1 MKLHAAL
8 LKTALACATFAFA
21 AAAPAQIATTKG
33 PLKLI
38 VGYPAG
44 GSADVQ
50 ARTLADKLAA
60 ELGTTVVIDN
70 RTGAGGQIAAD
81 YVRAAPPDGLTV
93 LLANMHMMVML
104 PLTSKSV
111 RYDPVKDFHAVGRI
125 ASFYEGIAVPTALPV
140 QNVQQWLELAR
151 TDASKAS
158 YGVPAPGSVA
168 QFMGFRLGSEAK
180 ASLVAAPYRG
190 AAPLVQDLLGNQIA
204 AGIMPIADLVAHQQ
218 SGKLKVLAVNGA
230 RRASLLPDVPT
241 LKELG
246 QPHFDNLEWTG
257 LFVPAG
263 TPRPIVDQLH
273 AALGKALA
281 NKEVQERLHK
291 LSSDPSP
298 STPEEL
304 TRLIADDL
312 KRWAPVVKAS
322 GFSSE

>member
-1 MKLHAAL
+1 MKLPLPFKAAL
-8 LKTALACATFAFA
+8 ACTALAFATA
-21 AAAPAQIATTKG
+21 ATAQINPAHG

-50 ARTLADKLAA
+50 ARTLADKLTA
-60 ELGTTVVIDN
+60 ELGTIVVVDN
-70 RTGAGGQIAAD
+70 RTGAGGAIAAD
-81 YVRAAPPDGLTV
+81 YVRTAPADGLTV

-104 PLTSKSV
+104 PLTTKSV
-111 RYDPVKDFHAVGRI
+111 RYDPVKDFKPVGRI
-125 ASFYEGIAVPTALPV
+125 TSFYEGIAVPAALHARDV
-140 QNVQQWLELAR
+140 KQWLDIAAA
-151 TDASKAS
+151 DPKKAN

-168 QFMGFRLGSEAK
+168 QFIGYRLGSEAK
-180 ASLVAAPYRG
+180 AGLVAAPYRG
-190 AAPLVQDLLGNQIA
+190 AAPLVQDLLGNQIS

-218 SGKLKVLAVNGA
+218 SGKLKVLAVNGT
-230 RRASLLPDVPT
+230 RRAALLPDVPT

-263 TPRPIVDQLH
+263 TPRPIVDQLN

-281 NKEVQERLHK
+281 NKDVQERLTK
-291 LSSDPSP
+291 LSSDPHP
-298 STPEEL
+298 STPGEL
-304 TRLIADDL
+304 SALIADDL
-312 KRWAPVVKAS
+312 KRWGPVVKAS

>member
-1 MKLHAAL
+1 MKLSFN
-8 LKTALACATFAFA
+8 LKAALACTAWAFA
-21 AAAPAQIATTKG
+21 AAAGAQINTAHG

-60 ELGTTVVIDN
+60 ELGTTVVVDN
-70 RTGAGGQIAAD
+70 RTGAGGAIAAD
-81 YVRAAPPDGLTV
+81 YDRTAPADGLTV

-104 PLTSKSV
+104 PLTTKSV
-111 RYDPVKDFHAVGRI
+111 RYDPVKDFKPVGRI
-125 ASFYEGIAVPTALPV
+125 VSFYEGIAVPAELPARDV
-140 QNVQQWLELAR
+140 KQWLDIVAK
-151 TDASKAS
+151 DPKKAN
-158 YGVPAPGSVA
+158 YGVPAPGSVS
-168 QFMGFRLGSEAK
+168 QFMGYRLGSDAK
-180 ASLVAAPYRG
+180 AGLVAAPYRG
-190 AAPLVQDLLGNQIA
+190 AAPLVQDLLGNQIS

-230 RRASLLPDVPT
+230 KRAALLPDVPT

-281 NKEVQERLHK
+281 NKDVQERLLK
-291 LSSDPSP
+291 LSSDPNP

-304 TRLIADDL
+304 SALIADDL
-312 KRWAPVVKAS
+312 KRWGPVVKAS
-322 GFSSE
+322 GFTSE

>member
-1 MKLHAAL
+1 MKLPAL
-8 LKTALACATFAFA
+8 VKIALASASFCVA
-21 AAAPAQIATTKG
+21 AAAPAQVPTQKG

-60 ELGTTVVIDN
+60 ELGVAVVVDN

-81 YVRAAPPDGLTV
+81 YVRGAAPDGLTV

-111 RYDPVKDFHAVGRI
+111 RYDPVKDFKAVGRI
-125 ASFYEGIAVPTALPV
+125 ASFYEGIAVPAELPASS
-140 QNVQQWLELAR
+140 VQQWLDIAR
-151 TDASKAS
+151 KDSAKAS

-168 QFMGFRLGSEAK
+168 QFMGYRLGTEAK
-180 ASLVAAPYRG
+180 VPLVAAPYRG

-204 AGIMPIADLVAHQQ
+204 AGITPIADLVAYQQ

-230 RRASLLPDVPT
+230 RRAQLLPDVPT

-257 LFVPAG
+257 LFVPAA
-263 TPRPIVDQLH
+263 TPAATVEQLH
-273 AALGKALA
+273 AALNKVLA
-281 NKEVQERLHK
+281 NKEVQERLQK
-291 LSSDPSP
+291 LSSEASP
-298 STPEEL
+298 STSEEL
-304 TRLIADDL
+304 AKLIADDL
-312 KRWAPVVKAS
+312 QRWGPVIKAS
-322 GFSSE
+322 GFTSE

>member
-1 MKLHAAL
+1 MKLSATLKAAFAC
-8 LKTALACATFAFA
+8 TALAFA
-21 AAAPAQIATTKG
+21 AAAAAQISTTHG

-60 ELGTTVVIDN
+60 ELGTIVVVDN
-70 RTGAGGQIAAD
+70 RTGAGGAIAAD
-81 YVRAAPPDGLTV
+81 YVRTAPADGLTV

-104 PLTSKSV
+104 PLTTKSV
-111 RYDPVKDFHAVGRI
+111 RYDPVKDFKPVGRI
-125 ASFYEGIAVPTALPV
+125 VSFYEGIAVPAELQARDV
-140 QNVQQWLELAR
+140 KQWLDIAAR
-151 TDASKAS
+151 DPKKAN
-158 YGVPAPGSVA
+158 YGVPAPGSVS
-168 QFMGFRLGSEAK
+168 QFMGYRLGSDAK
-180 ASLVAAPYRG
+180 AGLVAAPYRG
-190 AAPLVQDLLGNQIA
+190 AAPLVQDLLGNQIS

-218 SGKLKVLAVNGA
+218 SGKLKVLAVNGT
-230 RRASLLPDVPT
+230 RRAALLPDVPT

-281 NKEVQERLHK
+281 NKDVQERLLK
-291 LSSDPSP
+291 LSSDPNP

-304 TRLIADDL
+304 SALIVDDI
-312 KRWAPVVKAS
+312 KHWAPVVKAS
-322 GFSSE
+322 GFTSE

>member
-1 MKLHAAL
+1 MKLPARL
-8 LKTALACATFAFA
+8 QTALACATLAFA
-21 AAAPAQIATTKG
+21 AAAPAQIATHRG
-33 PLKLI
+33 PVKLI

-60 ELGTTVVIDN
+60 ELGTPVVVDN

-81 YVRAAPPDGLTV
+81 YVRVAAPDGLTV

-111 RYDPVKDFHAVGRI
+111 RYDPVKDFKAVGRI
-125 ASFYEGIAVPTALPV
+125 ASFYEGIAVPTALAA
-140 QNVQQWLELAR
+140 QNVQQWLDIAR
-151 TDASKAS
+151 ADPSKAS

-168 QFMGFRLGSEAK
+168 QFMGFRLGTDAK
-180 ASLVAAPYRG
+180 SGLVAAPYRG

-204 AGIMPIADLVAHQQ
+204 AGILPIADLAAYQQ
-218 SGKLKVLAVNGA
+218 TGKLKVLAVNGA
-230 RRASLLPDVPT
+230 KRAPLLPEVPT

-246 QPHFDNLEWTG
+246 QPHFDSLEWTG

-263 TPRPIVDQLH
+263 TPRPIVEQLH

-281 NKEVQERLHK
+281 NKEVQDRLVK
-291 LSSDPSP
+291 LNSDPNP

-304 TRLIADDL
+304 AKLIADDL
-312 KRWAPVVKAS
+312 QRWGPVVKAS
-322 GFSSE
+322 GFTSE

>member
-1 MKLHAAL
+1 MTLTFTLRATLAC
-8 LKTALACATFAFA
+8 TALAFAVA
-21 AAAPAQIATTKG
+21 AGAQINTAHG

-60 ELGTTVVIDN
+60 ELGTTVVVDN
-70 RTGAGGQIAAD
+70 RTGAGGAIAAD
-81 YVRAAPPDGLTV
+81 YVRTAPADGLTV

-104 PLTSKSV
+104 PLTTKSV
-111 RYDPVKDFHAVGRI
+111 RYDPVKDFKPVGRI
-125 ASFYEGIAVPTALPV
+125 ASFYEGIAVPSELQARDV
-140 QNVQQWLELAR
+140 KQWLDMAAKDPR
-151 TDASKAS
+151 KAN

-168 QFMGFRLGSEAK
+168 QFMGYRLGSDAK
-180 ASLVAAPYRG
+180 AGLVAAPYRG
-190 AAPLVQDLLGNQIA
+190 AAPLVQDLLGNQIS
-204 AGIMPIADLVAHQQ
+204 AGILPIADLVAHQQ

-230 RRASLLPDVPT
+230 KRAALLPDVPT

-263 TPRPIVDQLH
+263 TPRPIVEQLH
-273 AALGKALA
+273 GALGKALA
-281 NKEVQERLHK
+281 SKDVQERLLK
-291 LSSDPSP
+291 LSSDPNP

-304 TRLIADDL
+304 SALIADDL
-312 KRWAPVVKAS
+312 KRWGPVVKAS
-322 GFSSE
+322 GFTSE

>member
-1 MKLHAAL
+1 MRPPAL
-8 LKTALACATFAFA
+8 LRLLLACTSLAFA
-21 AAAPAQIATTKG
+21 CAAGAQVPTQKG
-33 PLKLI
+33 ALRLI

-60 ELGTTVVIDN
+60 ELGTAVVVEN

-81 YVRAAPPDGLTV
+81 YVRAAPADGLTV

-111 RYDPVKDFHAVGRI
+111 HYDPVKDFQAVGRI
-125 ASFYEGIAVPTALPV
+125 ATFYEGIAVPAALPV
-140 QNVQQWLELAR
+140 RDVREWLALAR
-151 TDASKAS
+151 TDKSRAS
-158 YGVPAPGSVA
+158 YGVPAAGSVS
-168 QFMGFRLGSEAK
+168 QFMGFRLGSDAK
-180 ASLVAAPYRG
+180 VELTAVPYRG
-190 AAPLVQDLLGNQIA
+190 AAPLVQDLVGNQVA
-204 AGIMPIADLVAHQQ
+204 SGITPIADLVPYQQ
-218 SGKLKVLAVNGA
+218 SGKLKVLAVNGD

-257 LFVPAG
+257 LFVPAA
-263 TPRPIVDQLH
+263 TPSATVQQLN

-281 NKEVQERLHK
+281 LPEVQDRLAR
-291 LSSDPSP
+291 LSSDANP
-298 STPEEL
+298 STPQAL
-304 TRLIADDL
+304 SALIADDL

>member
-1 MKLHAAL
+1 MKISFNLRA
-8 LKTALACATFAFA
+8 ALACTAWAFA
-21 AAAPAQIATTKG
+21 AAAGAQINTAHG

-60 ELGTTVVIDN
+60 ELGTTVVVDN
-70 RTGAGGQIAAD
+70 RTGAGGAIAAD
-81 YVRAAPPDGLTV
+81 YVRTAPADGLTV

-104 PLTSKSV
+104 PLTTKSV
-111 RYDPVKDFHAVGRI
+111 RYDPVKDFKPVGRI
-125 ASFYEGIAVPTALPV
+125 VSFYEGIAVPAELPARDV
-140 QNVQQWLELAR
+140 KQWLDIVAK
-151 TDASKAS
+151 DPKKAN
-158 YGVPAPGSVA
+158 YGVPAPGSVS
-168 QFMGFRLGSEAK
+168 QFMGYRLGSDAK
-180 ASLVAAPYRG
+180 AGLVAAPYRG
-190 AAPLVQDLLGNQIA
+190 AAPLVQDLLGNQIS

-230 RRASLLPDVPT
+230 KRAALLPDVPT

-281 NKEVQERLHK
+281 NKDVRERLLK
-291 LSSDPSP
+291 LSSDPNP

-304 TRLIADDL
+304 SALIADDL
-312 KRWAPVVKAS
+312 KRWGPVVKAS
-322 GFSSE
+322 GFTSE

>member
-1 MKLHAAL
+1 MRPPAL
-8 LKTALACATFAFA
+8 LRLLLACTSFAFA
-21 AAAPAQIATTKG
+21 CAAGAQVPTQKG
-33 PLKLI
+33 ALRLV

-60 ELGTTVVIDN
+60 ELGTAVVVEN

-81 YVRAAPPDGLTV
+81 YVRAAPADGLTV

-111 RYDPVKDFHAVGRI
+111 HYDPVKDFQAVGRI
-125 ASFYEGIAVPTALPV
+125 ATFYEGIAVPAALPV
-140 QNVQQWLELAR
+140 RDVREWLALAR
-151 TDASKAS
+151 TDKSRAS
-158 YGVPAPGSVA
+158 YGVPAAGSVS
-168 QFMGFRLGSEAK
+168 QFMGFRLGSDAK
-180 ASLVAAPYRG
+180 VELTAVPYRG
-190 AAPLVQDLLGNQIA
+190 AAPLVQDLVGNQVA
-204 AGIMPIADLVAHQQ
+204 SGITPIADLVPYQQ
-218 SGKLKVLAVNGA
+218 SGKLKVLAVNGD
-230 RRASLLPDVPT
+230 RRASLLPDVQT

-257 LFVPAG
+257 LFVPAA
-263 TPRPIVDQLH
+263 TPSATVQQLN

-281 NKEVQERLHK
+281 LPDVQDRLAR
-291 LSSDPSP
+291 LSSDANP
-298 STPEEL
+298 STPQAL
-304 TRLIADDL
+304 SALIADEL

>member
-1 MKLHAAL
+1 MKLSFN
-8 LKTALACATFAFA
+8 LKAALACTAWAFA
-21 AAAPAQIATTKG
+21 AAAGAQINTAHG

-60 ELGTTVVIDN
+60 ELGTTVVVDN
-70 RTGAGGQIAAD
+70 RTGAGGAIAAD
-81 YVRAAPPDGLTV
+81 YVRTAPADGLTV

-104 PLTSKSV
+104 PLTTKSV
-111 RYDPVKDFHAVGRI
+111 RYDPVKDFKPVGRI
-125 ASFYEGIAVPTALPV
+125 VSFYEGIAVPAELPARDV
-140 QNVQQWLELAR
+140 KQWLDIVAK
-151 TDASKAS
+151 DPKKAN
-158 YGVPAPGSVA
+158 YGVPAPGSVS
-168 QFMGFRLGSEAK
+168 QFMGYRLGSDAK
-180 ASLVAAPYRG
+180 AGLVAAPYRG
-190 AAPLVQDLLGNQIA
+190 AAPLVQDLLGNQIS

-230 RRASLLPDVPT
+230 KRAALLPDVPT

-281 NKEVQERLHK
+281 NKDVRERLLK
-291 LSSDPSP
+291 LSSDPNP

-304 TRLIADDL
+304 SALIADDL
-312 KRWAPVVKAS
+312 KRWGPVVKAS
-322 GFSSE
+322 GFTSE

>member
-1 MKLHAAL
+1 MIHRL
-8 LKTALACATFAFA
+8 LQTALACASLAFA
-21 AAAPAQIATTKG
+21 AAASAQIATDKG
-33 PLKLI
+33 PVKLI

-50 ARTLADKLAA
+50 ARTLSDKLAA
-60 ELGTTVVIDN
+60 ELGTTVVVDN

-81 YVRAAPPDGLTV
+81 YVRNAAPDGLTV

-111 RYDPVKDFHAVGRI
+111 RYDPVKDFKAVGRV
-125 ASFYEGIAVPTALPV
+125 ASFYEGIAVPAALPARDV
-140 QNVQQWLELAR
+140 KQWLVIAR
-151 TDASKAS
+151 ADPRKAT

-168 QFMGFRLGSEAK
+168 QFMGYRLGAEAK
-180 ASLVAAPYRG
+180 VNLVAAPYRG
-190 AAPLVQDLLGNQIA
+190 AAPLVQDLLGDQIA
-204 AGIMPIADLVAHQQ
+204 AGITPIADLVAHQQ

-230 RRASLLPDVPT
+230 SRAALLPDVPT

-263 TPRPIVDQLH
+263 TPKPIVDQLH

-281 NKEVQERLHK
+281 NSEVKERLLK
-291 LSSDPSP
+291 LSSDPHP
-298 STPEEL
+298 SSGEEL
-304 TRLIADDL
+304 SRLIEDDL
-312 KRWAPVVKAS
+312 KRWGPVVKAS
-322 GFSSE
+322 GFTSE

>member
-1 MKLHAAL
+1 MKISFNLRA
-8 LKTALACATFAFA
+8 ALACTAWAFA
-21 AAAPAQIATTKG
+21 AAAGAQINTAHG

-60 ELGTTVVIDN
+60 ELGTTVVVDN
-70 RTGAGGQIAAD
+70 RTGAGGAIAAD
-81 YVRAAPPDGLTV
+81 YVRTAPADGLTV

-104 PLTSKSV
+104 PLTTKSV
-111 RYDPVKDFHAVGRI
+111 RYDPVKDFKPVGRI
-125 ASFYEGIAVPTALPV
+125 VSFYEGIAVPAELPARDV
-140 QNVQQWLELAR
+140 KQWLDIAAK
-151 TDASKAS
+151 DPKKAN
-158 YGVPAPGSVA
+158 YGVPAPGSVS
-168 QFMGFRLGSEAK
+168 QFMGYRLGSDAK
-180 ASLVAAPYRG
+180 AGLVAAPYRG
-190 AAPLVQDLLGNQIA
+190 AAPLVQDLLGNQIS

-230 RRASLLPDVPT
+230 KRAALLPDVPT

-281 NKEVQERLHK
+281 NKDVRERLLK
-291 LSSDPSP
+291 LSSDPNP

-304 TRLIADDL
+304 SALIADDL
-312 KRWAPVVKAS
+312 KRWGPVVKAS
-322 GFSSE
+322 GFTSE